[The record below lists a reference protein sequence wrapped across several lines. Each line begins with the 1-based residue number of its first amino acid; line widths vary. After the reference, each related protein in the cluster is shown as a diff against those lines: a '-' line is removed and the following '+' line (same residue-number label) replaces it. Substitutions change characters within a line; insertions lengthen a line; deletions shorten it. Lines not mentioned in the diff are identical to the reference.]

1 MSTIK
6 QEPWQPSGFT
16 FKVVAWIIA
25 IAIVVGLYQMIL
37 ETKIRDVDAA
47 VTLLATHT
55 DIVANYQPS
64 PERAKF
70 LQHIKRISDGRY
82 ITRRDIIQAE
92 KLFKAAR
99 KTDESIEAK
108 NKIKQLGQSVD
119 KAL

>member
-1 MSTIK
+1 MSTIR

-16 FKVVAWIIA
+16 FKVVAWVIVV
-25 IAIVVGLYQMIL
+25 AIVVGLYQMAL
-37 ETKIRDVDAA
+37 EMKIRDVDTA
-47 VTLLATHT
+47 VTRLTSHT
-55 DIVANYQPS
+55 DIVVNYQPS
-64 PERAKF
+64 PERTEF

-99 KTDESIEAK
+99 KTDERIETK
-108 NKIKQLGQSVD
+108 NKIKHLAQSVD